1 VPLHCQV
8 LLQAPIR
15 MKNIDEA
22 ARRIVEGRVG
32 DPNVAVD
39 GLNAVRRKVLRDGG
53 IVKRFHESNVPS
65 NISTLRFWP
74 SSAAYRKVCPSV
86 SVAIANPEYTAPT
99 LDRSTAI
106 VA

>member
-1 VPLHCQV
+1 
-8 LLQAPIR
+8 

-53 IVKRFHESNVPS
+53 IVKRFHESKCTVEHIDPPV
-65 NISTLRFWP
+65 L
-74 SSAAYRKVCPSV
+74 
-86 SVAIANPEYTAPT
+86 AI
-99 LDRSTAI
+99 I
-106 VA
+106 GGI